1 MSYFQRVV
9 KKYNGVSLIIRI
21 LAGLVIGAVLALV
34 APGAKWIGDWATC
47 LSMR

>member
-21 LAGLVIGAVLALV
+21 LAGLVIGWPRELQSWTA
-34 APGAKWIGDWATC
+34 GSEW
-47 LSMR
+47 